1 MIEQRQV
8 TLVSSSKLAA
18 GDPKA
23 HLADQ
28 NSTKPIE
35 TYSPRNDTATAD
47 RIASLV
53 NDNREL
59 SIRIDAL

>member
-1 MIEQRQV
+1 LIEQRQV
-8 TLVSSSKLAA
+8 THFSSSKLAA

-23 HLADQ
+23 HLAHQ
-28 NSTKPIE
+28 NLTKTIE
-35 TYSPRNDTATAD
+35 TSNDTATAD

-59 SIRIDAL
+59 SMRIDAL